1 MFATR
6 FALASVLVL
15 ASEFCS
21 GPLGAQEREVDTAHS
36 TIKLRVLKS
45 GVFSAFGH
53 NHEIEA
59 HIADGRVH
67 LGDNPSVAITVR
79 ARDLKVVD
87 PDASPKD
94 RQEIQQTME
103 GPKVLDVERF
113 PEISFKSTEVRPQ
126 IGKQKTDKKSEKGEQ
141 RWDVRGNLTLHG
153 KSSPITLV
161 VESKND
167 HYVGS
172 CEVRQHDFGMTPVT
186 VAGGAVK
193 VKDEVKVE
201 FDIVLK

>member
-1 MFATR
+1 MIATR
-6 FALASVLVL
+6 FVL
-15 ASEFCS
+15 AAAVGLGFSS
-21 GPLGAQEREVDTAHS
+21 GPLAAQDREVDTAHS

-59 HIADGRVH
+59 HIASGRVH
-67 LGDNPSVAITVR
+67 LGDGPSVTISVR

-87 PDASPKD
+87 PDSSAKD

-103 GPKVLDVERF
+103 GPKVLEVERF

-126 IGKQKTDKKSEKGEQ
+126 GGKEKPEKGEKSEKGGE
-141 RWDVRGNLTLHG
+141 RWNVRGNLTLHG
-153 KSSPITLV
+153 QTSPITLV
-161 VESKND
+161 VESRND
-167 HYVGS
+167 HYVGT

-186 VAGGAVK
+186 VAGGSVK

>member
-15 ASEFCS
+15 ASAFCS
-21 GPLGAQEREVDTAHS
+21 RPLGAQEREVDTAHS

-79 ARDLKVVD
+79 ARDLKVAD

-113 PEISFKSTEVRPQ
+113 AEISFKSTEIRMQ
-126 IGKQKTDKKSEKGEQ
+126 GGKEKSEKGEQ
-141 RWDVRGNLTLHG
+141 RWNVRGNLTLHG
-153 KSSPITLV
+153 KSSPITMV
-161 VESKND
+161 VESRHD
-167 HYVGS
+167 HYVGT
-172 CEVRQHDFGMTPVT
+172 CEVRQRDFGMTPVS
-186 VAGGAVK
+186 VAGGSVK

-201 FDIVLK
+201 FDVVLK

>member
-1 MFATR
+1 MFANR
-6 FALASVLVL
+6 LVL
-15 ASEFCS
+15 ASALVLVGGFCS
-21 GPLGAQEREVDTAHS
+21 RPVSAQDREVDTAHS

-59 HIADGRVH
+59 HIAGGRVQ
-67 LGDNPSVAITVR
+67 LGDNPSVTITVR

-87 PDASPKD
+87 ADASPKD
-94 RQEIQQTME
+94 RQDIQQTME

-113 PEISFKSTEVRPQ
+113 PEISFQSSEVRPQ
-126 IGKQKTDKKSEKGEQ
+126 HGKEKSEKKSEKSSE

-153 KSSPITLV
+153 KSSPITFV

-167 HYVGS
+167 HYVGT
-172 CEVRQHDFGMTPVT
+172 CEVRQRDFGMTPVT
-186 VAGGAVK
+186 VAGGSVK